1 MKKLLYPAVVMSL
14 ILASCSSDDEAGDVQ
29 QDIDVPTNYS
39 FERGGETTVQFPGQT
54 TRLQMSTEL
63 IGSFNNFDT
72 ATEESLLNMFAHVE
86 GANDFENTDLN
97 ASGKNIK
104 SKTAASADYFSAN
117 ATESAEIKADFESY
131 ISDQVNVVFP
141 NENTIAEPGVA
152 GQIADGS
159 SVRYVNEKGVE
170 LNQAFAKGLIG
181 ALLTDQILNNY
192 LSTSVLDEASNREN
206 NDNQI
211 LDGDNNY
218 TTMEHKWDEAY
229 GYLYGDPSIPTENPN
244 SVLNESDDRLLF
256 NYLGRVDG
264 DEDFEGLA
272 EDVFTAFKIGRAA
285 IVAGDYELRDEQ
297 VAIIKE
303 NISKTI
309 AVRAVY
315 YLQAG
320 KEAKANNDMGGAFH
334 DLSEGFGFMYSLR
347 FTNNTNT
354 GAPYVSPSEL
364 ETFKTQLLEGNGFW
378 DVTPE
383 TLDTISE
390 TIASAFGFTVA
401 EAAN

>member
-1 MKKLLYPAVVMSL
+1 MKKLLFPAIVMSL
-14 ILASCSSDDEAGDVQ
+14 LLASCSTDDDAGDVQ
-29 QDIDVPTNYS
+29 QDIEIPTNYV
-39 FERGGETTVQFPGQT
+39 FERGGETTVQYPGQT
-54 TRLQMSTEL
+54 TRLQMSAEL

-86 GANDFENTDLN
+86 GANDFENTALN

-159 SVRYVNEKGVE
+159 SVRYVNGKGVE
-170 LNQAFAKGLIG
+170 LNQTFAKGLIG

-229 GYLYGDPSIPTENPN
+229 GYLYGDPSIPTANPN
-244 SVLNESDDRLLF
+244 SVLNESDDHLLF
-256 NYLGRVDG
+256 NYLGRVDV

-285 IVAGDYELRDEQ
+285 IVAGDYDLRDEQ

-320 KEAKANNDMGGAFH
+320 KEAIANNNMGGAFH
-334 DLSEGFGFMYSLR
+334 DLSEGFGFMYSIR
-347 FTNNTNT
+347 FTNNPNT
-354 GAPYVSPSEL
+354 GAPYVSASEL

-378 DVTPE
+378 DVTSE